1 MARIRA
7 VKVLDYAMSTSA
19 GTANCYRFVE
29 SLGLK
34 TLFPMF
40 MRKVCFPSHNTS
52 LLNYFVELKLSLSS
66 VFLLYFLRE

>member
-7 VKVLDYAMSTSA
+7 VKVLDYALSTPA

-40 MRKVCFPSHNTS
+40 MRKVREG
-52 LLNYFVELKLSLSS
+52 VKDG
-66 VFLLYFLRE
+66 VFAMTK